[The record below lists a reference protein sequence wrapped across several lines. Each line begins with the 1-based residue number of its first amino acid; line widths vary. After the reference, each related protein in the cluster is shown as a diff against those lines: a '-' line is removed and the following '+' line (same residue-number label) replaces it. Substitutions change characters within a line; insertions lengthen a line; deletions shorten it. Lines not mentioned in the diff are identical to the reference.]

1 MRKGQVAVE
10 TLKILWMNW
19 RDIKNPDAGGAEVFT
34 HEVAKRLA
42 AQGHQVTLFTSEF
55 PGSKREEIMDG
66 VEVIRSGGKY
76 TVYLNAK
83 KHYRKVF
90 SREDYDLVIDEI
102 NTRPFLTPKF
112 VKKGIVIGL
121 IHQLAREYWFY
132 ETPFPISYI
141 GYHYLEKSWLRP
153 YVTVP
158 MVTVSESTRADLK
171 ELGFMKVYVVAQGL
185 SVTPLPSLPEKEEK
199 PTLIFIG
206 RLRKAKLPDHA
217 IKAYESVSREI
228 PETRLWMVGDGYLF
242 ESLKNQA
249 PSGVKFFGKVT
260 NEVKLDLLKRAHLM
274 LMPGIREGWGLVVTE
289 ANAMGTP
296 VIAYDVPGLRDS
308 VRDDVTG
315 RLVSSGDISGIS
327 REALDLI
334 VDQKQREILA
344 TNALDWSKNFSW
356 NRTAREF
363 MEYMTSVIQ
372 DLPADTDS
380 SNHN

>member
-1 MRKGQVAVE
+1 
-10 TLKILWMNW
+10 MNW

-55 PGSKREEIMDG
+55 PGSKRKEIMDG

-83 KHYRKVF
+83 TQYRRVF

-102 NTRPFLTPKF
+102 NTRPFLTPRF
-112 VKKGIVIGL
+112 VRKEKIVGL
-121 IHQLAREYWFY
+121 IHQLAGEYWFY
-132 ETPFPISYI
+132 ETPFPINYI
-141 GYHYLEKSWLRP
+141 GYHYLEKRWLRP
-153 YVTVP
+153 YVAVP
-158 MVTVSESTRADLK
+158 MVTVSESTRTDLK
-171 ELGFMKVYVVAQGL
+171 ELGFMKVCVVTQGL

-206 RLRKAKLPDHA
+206 RLRRAKLPDHA
-217 IKAYESVSREI
+217 IKAYESVSRDI
-228 PETRLWMVGDGYLF
+228 PETRLWIVGDGYLF
-242 ESLKNQA
+242 DTLKNHA
-249 PSGVKFFGKVT
+249 PPGVKFFGKVT
-260 NEVKLDLLKRAHLM
+260 NEAKLDLLKRAHLM

-308 VRDDVTG
+308 VRDGMTG
-315 RLVSSGDISGIS
+315 RLVSAGDISGIA
-327 REALDLI
+327 REALHLI
-334 VDQKQREILA
+334 VDRRQREILA
-344 TNALDWSKNFSW
+344 TNALSWSRNFSW

-363 MEYMTSVIQ
+363 MECITSAI
-372 DLPADTDS
+372 
-380 SNHN
+380 